1 MPDAKY
7 NFIDAVNTSKY
18 SREETESIW
27 YMSEWLKQGMKR
39 VEKGK
44 ELRTDKSS

>member
-1 MPDAKY
+1 MPYAKY
-7 NFIDAVNTSKY
+7 NFTDAVNTSKY

-27 YMSEWLKQGMKR
+27 YMPEWLKQGMKR

-44 ELRTDKSS
+44 ELRTDMSS